1 MVLVQYHHHNDIMS
15 LRPSGQSH
23 HHFESAFD
31 LEAVVHRLAHWL
43 PSQNPLKDFIH
54 HNTLHALEDQPF
66 FTALAMA
73 SKLYGSRISPPLS
86 DYQNRYQDGR
96 IYKTYLDLA
105 IKRQGIPES
114 ESDRF
119 HARLHEPDGNAHYPP
134 RSLAMDGMRQAWH
147 TTLGVHLDAWVHP
160 VLFRLMSNYLDQGIS
175 YWSIP
180 DQQESFWGCIRRLV
194 HESFIPLYPLGDP
207 DVALWLKASPDE
219 AIEACLKRL
228 VGHPDYYEQYL
239 LEMVLAH
246 PGWSGMVH
254 VIEKQPGSLLFRRE
268 ASLKETMAVELLLQ
282 WAFMNTRNSHFKAL
296 VETIEPS
303 KYPGLELLA
312 DAAEIDPILKVW
324 HEAMEL
330 SLYADLLIALQEKP
344 RGEDSVSSPSAQ
356 AIFCID
362 DRECSIRRHL
372 ETVSPSIETFGA
384 AGFFGI
390 EFFYKGIEDVF
401 PVAQCPIVVKPQHLI
416 VERLADQTAN
426 RRDIAN
432 KRAFKPT
439 EVFHNWLFTQTVGL
453 VYGFRLLLDVFR
465 PGTKLPKLNSMGS
478 KAGETELHLYRAHD
492 ECNEEGHLL
501 GFTFSEMAD
510 RIEGFLRNIGL
521 ISEFAPVVL
530 VVAHGSTTTN
540 NPHFAAYDCGAC
552 SGKPGAPNARAFAQM
567 ANEPMVRSLLADRGI
582 AIPSETVFVAALHNT
597 TCDTIEYFD
606 LRQDQRTLPAA
617 FFKFKRAMLE
627 ALRRNAHERCRWFEL
642 GPALGDLDRASQ
654 HVKDRALSIFEPR
667 PEYNHSNN
675 LYCVVGRRSLTRG
688 LFLDR
693 RAFLHSYEPQQDPLG
708 LILQR
713 ILSQVI
719 PVCGGINL
727 EYLFSTI
734 DNSIYGAG
742 TKLPHNV
749 MGLVG
754 VANGV
759 EGDLRTGLPSQMIEV
774 HEPARLLIVVEQVT
788 PIMDRALQAIG
799 DLTGL
804 IDRGW
809 VHLVACHPEH
819 RTSQQ
824 YLQGNWVPF
833 ELPKGFRVPSAAD
846 SRSVYEGKTSTIPV
860 HILEE
865 QGG

>member
-1 MVLVQYHHHNDIMS
+1 MS
-15 LRPSGQSH
+15 LRHPRQTHRHS
-23 HHFESAFD
+23 EIAFD
-31 LEAVVHRLAHWL
+31 LEAALHRLAHWL
-43 PSQNPLKDFIH
+43 PTQNSLKDFIH

-66 FTALAMA
+66 FNALAMA

-86 DYQNRYQDGR
+86 HYQNRYQEGR
-96 IYKTYLDLA
+96 IYKTYIDLA
-105 IKRQGIPES
+105 ILRQGIPDS
-114 ESDRF
+114 EMDRF
-119 HARLHEPDGNAHYPP
+119 HSSLYEADEQAHYPP
-134 RSLAMDGMRQAWH
+134 RSLAMDGMRQAWY
-147 TTLGVHLDAWVHP
+147 TTLGLHLDAWVHP
-160 VLFRLMSNYLDQGIS
+160 VLFRLISNYLDQGIS

-180 DQQESFWGCIRRLV
+180 EQDESFWSCIRRLV

-207 DVALWLKASPDE
+207 EVSPWLKASPDE
-219 AIEACLKRL
+219 AIEASLKRL
-228 VGHPDYYEQYL
+228 VGDPAYYEQYL
-239 LEMVLAH
+239 LEMALAH

-254 VIEKQPGSLLFRRE
+254 VIENQPGSLLFRRD
-268 ASLKETMAVELLLQ
+268 ASLKETLALELLLQ
-282 WAFMNTRNSHFKAL
+282 WSFMNTRNRHFKPL
-296 VETIEPS
+296 VETIDPS
-303 KYPGLELLA
+303 NYPGLELLA
-312 DAAEIDPILKVW
+312 DVAEIDPILKVW

-330 SLYADLLIALQEKP
+330 SLYADLLIAIEEKP
-344 RGEDSVSSPSAQ
+344 RAEDSVSSPSAQ

-372 ETVSPSIETFGA
+372 ETISPSIETFGA

-401 PVAQCPIVVKPQHLI
+401 PVAQCPVVVTPRHLI
-416 VERLADQTAN
+416 VERLTDQTAH
-426 RRDIAN
+426 RPELKS
-432 KRAFKPT
+432 KRAYKPT
-439 EVFHNWLFTQTVGL
+439 EVFQNWLFTQTVGL
-453 VYGFRLLLDVFR
+453 GYGFRLLLDVFR
-465 PGTKLPKLNSMGS
+465 PGTKMPKFNSVDAM
-478 KAGETELHLYRAHD
+478 ARETELHLYREQD

-501 GFTFSEMAD
+501 GFNFSEMAD

-521 ISEFAPVVL
+521 ISDFAPVVL
-530 VVAHGSTTTN
+530 VVAHGATTTN
-540 NPHFAAYDCGAC
+540 NPHFAAYNCGAC
-552 SGKPGAPNARAFAQM
+552 AGKPGAPNARAFAQM
-567 ANEPMVRSLLADRGI
+567 ANEPMVRSLLSDRGI
-582 AIPSETVFVAALHNT
+582 EIPPETVFVAALHNT
-597 TCDTIEYFD
+597 TCDTVEYFD
-606 LRQDQRTLPAA
+606 LKQEQRTLPAA
-617 FFKFKRAMLE
+617 FFQFKRAMQE

-654 HVKDRALSIFEPR
+654 HVKDRSLSIFEPR

-693 RAFLHSYEPQQDPLG
+693 RAFLHSYEPQQDSLG

-727 EYLFSTI
+727 EYYFSTI

-774 HEPARLLIVVEQVT
+774 HEPARLLIVVEQT
-788 PIMDRALQAIG
+788 TEIIEKALQAIG
-799 DLTGL
+799 DLAGL

-824 YLQGNWVPF
+824 YLQGQWVRF
-833 ELPKGFRVPSAAD
+833 EHPKGFRVPRASD
-846 SRSVYEGKTSTIPV
+846 SRSVYEGRTRTIPV